1 MRKQNRQFIILAVV
15 LIALI
20 GGYIGLTKYNSRQQE
35 QEPDPLEGE
44 VLIDI
49 SRDDILRFSYVYN
62 GETYA
67 FEKTRISVNS
77 QGDNNTDE
85 SIADSGSV
93 AEEPQMES
101 RWVYTEDTSLN
112 LIQSRVNTMA
122 GKLTSIVAQNIIN
135 DVTDMSQYGLD
146 APSTVLHWETEQ
158 RSYTYNVGDYNSI
171 SGVYYI
177 CEPDSHTVYTVSASL
192 GKGFDYNLE
201 DLIETENDEPQGSF

>member
-20 GGYIGLTKYNSRQQE
+20 GGYIGLTQYNSRQQE
-35 QEPDPLEGE
+35 QEADPVEGE

-67 FEKTRISVNS
+67 FEKTRISVDS

-85 SIADSGSV
+85 SMDDSGG
-93 AEEPQMES
+93 AAKPQTEN

-112 LIQSRVNTMA
+112 LIQSRLNTMA

-177 CEPDSHTVYTVSASL
+177 CEPDSRTVYTVSASL

-201 DLIETENDEPQGSF
+201 DLIEKESDEPQGSF

>member
-1 MRKQNRQFIILAVV
+1 MVAVLA
-15 LIALI
+15 ALAA
-20 GGYIGLTKYNSRQQE
+20 GYICLVRYNDSQQE
-35 QEPDPLEGE
+35 KETDQVDGE
-44 VLIDI
+44 VLVDIDKE
-49 SRDDILRFSYVYN
+49 DILRFSYVYD

-67 FEKTRISVNS
+67 FEKTEVPADS
-77 QGDNNTDE
+77 QGDSDTDE
-85 SIADSGSV
+85 AVSDSGGE
-93 AEEPQMES
+93 AEPQTEN

-122 GKLTSIVAQNIIN
+122 GKLTSIVARNIIN

-177 CEPDSHTVYTVSASL
+177 CEPDSSTVYTVSSSL

-201 DLIETENDEPQGSF
+201 DLTEK